1 MIGGGLGRRR
11 LKGLGGPWIGLEG
24 REMVEKALL
33 VVAAKEK
40 RREGKG
46 REEGVGVMITMM
58 SCGAELIYE

>member
-33 VVAAKEK
+33 VMAAKEK
-40 RREGKG
+40 RREEKGK
-46 REEGVGVMITMM
+46 EGKRRG
-58 SCGAELIYE
+58 CGGDDYNDVVWC